1 MAILQRTVN
10 GSFTEIYIGGGNGWI
25 TQSAPTNFHHFWKQK
40 ILTGTETPED
50 FREVTDKEKA
60 ALEQSDAKWEKPS
73 EDFIAQMAALGV
85 TWNADTGFF
94 ELNTLVDIGYREM
107 INIYQQSLPYI
118 FRVLMKGEPYNS
130 YNQGWTRT
138 YLPITASQTTIDF
151 GLNRKLEVLKFYEC
165 NSPNFKWYFN
175 NALRKIIGLIKVREN
190 LNLNPLPALEEVT
203 VQIEY
208 ASNAVVSLQGSP
220 NLSLASLQY
229 MVDNSKNVTSATVTL
244 HPDAYARLTEEL
256 IAAAAEKNIVFATT

>member
-10 GSFTEIYIGGGNGWI
+10 GSFTEIYIGSNGWI
-25 TQSAPTNFHHFWKQK
+25 TQSAPTNFHQFWKQK
-40 ILTGTETPED
+40 ILGPDESIDD
-50 FREVTDKEKA
+50 FREVSETEKA
-60 ALEQSDAKWEKPS
+60 ALEKSDAKWEKPS

-107 INIYQQSLPYI
+107 IYIYQQSLAYIARALEKGKPYC
-118 FRVLMKGEPYNS
+118 S

-138 YLPITASQTTIDF
+138 YLPIAVNQTNIDF
-151 GLNRKLEVLKFYEC
+151 GLNRKLEVLKFTTCFGSEF
-165 NSPNFKWYFN
+165 NWYWN
-175 NALRKIIGLIKVREN
+175 YALRKIIGAITAIGN

-203 VQIEY
+203 VKLI
-208 ASNAVVSLQGSP
+208 NTTKTVSLQGSP

-229 MVDNSKNVTSATVTL
+229 MVDNARDVPSATVTL
-244 HPDAYARLTEEL
+244 HPDAYARLTEDL

>member
-25 TQSAPTNFHHFWKQK
+25 TQAAPTNFHSFWKQK
-40 ILTGTETPED
+40 ILGPDESIDD
-50 FREVTDKEKA
+50 FREVSDTEKQQ
-60 ALEQSDAKWEKPS
+60 LLDSDAKWEKPS
-73 EDFIAQMAALGV
+73 EDFRAQMAALGV
-85 TWNADTGFF
+85 KWNADTGFF

-118 FRVLMKGEPYNS
+118 YHRLVNDTGYNS
-130 YNQGWTRT
+130 YALTSVRTFLPMSLHRAKLDISYNQ
-138 YLPITASQTTIDF
+138 A
-151 GLNRKLEVLKFYEC
+151 LEVLNFKTCFGPE
-165 NSPNFKWYFN
+165 FKWYLN
-175 NALRKIIGLIKVREN
+175 NRLRRIIGVTTAVGN
-190 LNLNPLPALEEVT
+190 LNLNPLPALEDVT
-203 VQIEY
+203 VKLIDTTET
-208 ASNAVVSLQGSP
+208 VSLQGSP

-229 MVDNSKNVTSATVTL
+229 MVDNANGVKPATVTL

>member
-25 TQSAPTNFHHFWKQK
+25 TQAAPTNFHQFWKQK

-118 FRVLMKGEPYNS
+118 ARALEKGLPYDS

-138 YLPITASQTTIDF
+138 YLPIAVNQTTIDF
-151 GLNRKLEVLKFYEC
+151 GLNRKLEVLKFTTCYG
-165 NSPNFKWYFN
+165 PNFKWYFN
-175 NALRKIIGLIKVREN
+175 NALRKIIGLIEVREN

-203 VQIEY
+203 VMLK
-208 ASNAVVSLQGSP
+208 NMTKTVSLQGSP

-229 MVDNSKNVTSATVTL
+229 MVDNANGVISATVTL

>member
-25 TQSAPTNFHHFWKQK
+25 TQSAPTNFHSFWKQK
-40 ILTGTETPED
+40 ILTGNKTPED

-60 ALEQSDAKWEKPS
+60 ALEKSDAKWEKPS

-118 FRVLMKGEPYNS
+118 FRQLNKGYGYDS
-130 YNQGWTRT
+130 YNMTSVRT
-138 YLPITASQTTIDF
+138 FLPMSLRMATLDISY
-151 GLNRKLEVLKFYEC
+151 NRALEVLKFETC
-165 NSPNFKWYFN
+165 FGPDFKWCFN
-175 NALRKIIGLIKVREN
+175 NALRKIIGAITAIGN
-190 LNLNPLPALEEVT
+190 LNLNPLPALEDVT
-203 VQIEY
+203 VKLI
-208 ASNAVVSLQGSP
+208 NTTKTVSLQGSP

-229 MVDNSKNVTSATVTL
+229 MVDKSKDVTSATVTL

>member
-25 TQSAPTNFHHFWKQK
+25 TQSVPTNFHSFWKQK
-40 ILTGTETPED
+40 LLTGTETPED

-60 ALEQSDAKWEKPS
+60 ALEKSDAKWEKPS

-118 FRVLMKGEPYNS
+118 FRQLNKDIGYTSSTMTSV
-130 YNQGWTRT
+130 RT
-138 YLPITASQTTIDF
+138 FLPIKAADAKLDF
-151 GLNRKLEVLKFYEC
+151 SANGALEVLKFSFC
-165 NSPNFKWYFN
+165 PNPTFVWLNNNS
-175 NALRKIIGLIKVREN
+175 LRKIIGVIATRKN
-190 LNLNPLPALEEVT
+190 LNLNPLPALEDVT
-203 VQIEY
+203 VRVEFD
-208 ASNAVVSLQGSP
+208 NVTVSLQGSP
-220 NLSLASLQY
+220 NLSFASLQY
-229 MVDNSKNVTSATVTL
+229 MVDNAKNVPSATVTL

>member
-10 GSFTEIYIGGGNGWI
+10 GSFTEIYIEGGNGWI
-25 TQSAPTNFHHFWKQK
+25 TQAAPTNFHQFWKQK

-50 FREVTDKEKA
+50 FRGVTDKEKA

-118 FRVLMKGEPYNS
+118 SRRLMKGNAYNS
-130 YNQGWTRT
+130 YNMTSVRT
-138 YLPITASQTTIDF
+138 FLPMSLHMATLDIAY
-151 GLNRKLEVLKFYEC
+151 NRALEVLKFTTCFGPEF
-165 NSPNFKWYFN
+165 NWYWN
-175 NALRKIIGLIKVREN
+175 NALRKIIGAITAIGN

-203 VQIEY
+203 VKLI
-208 ASNAVVSLQGSP
+208 NTTKTVSLQGSP

-229 MVDNSKNVTSATVTL
+229 MVDNANGVISATVTL

>member
-1 MAILQRTVN
+1 M
-10 GSFTEIYIGGGNGWI
+10 
-25 TQSAPTNFHHFWKQK
+25 
-40 ILTGTETPED
+40 
-50 FREVTDKEKA
+50 TDKEKA

-73 EDFIAQMAALGV
+73 EDFKAQMAALGV

-107 INIYQQSLPYI
+107 INIYQQSLPFI
-118 FRVLMKGEPYNS
+118 ARVLMKGDAYNVFG
-130 YNQGWTRT
+130 QGRPRT
-138 YLPITASQTTIDF
+138 YLQITVDKTSIDF
-151 GLNRKLEVLKFYEC
+151 GLNKNLEVLNFYQC
-165 NSPNFKWYFN
+165 DDPTFNWYYN
-175 NALRKIIGLIKVREN
+175 IALRKIIGLIKTRSN

-203 VQIEY
+203 VVLTTT
-208 ASNAVVSLQGSP
+208 AKTVSLQGSP

-229 MVDNSKNVTSATVTL
+229 MVDNSDRVISATVTL